1 MPNSKAFL
9 GGRQGGQGETEVIM
23 DENKRRMAV
32 WMSPKTF
39 EAIDRVYE
47 SDNCKSKSELI
58 EKSVLFYLGYLQSNA
73 SAEYLSKILVNSMQA
88 TIKESEN
95 KHSANLFRLAVEM
108 NIMMNLLAASINVD
122 EADIKKIRERCMQEV
137 KKTYGKIKFE
147 DAISYQ
153 RGED

>member
-1 MPNSKAFL
+1 MKNTEKSKAKTRL
-9 GGRQGGQGETEVIM
+9 M
-23 DENKRRMAV
+23 V
-32 WMSPKTF
+32 WLYPEMW
-39 EAIDRVYE
+39 EQIDTVYE
-47 SDNCKSKSELI
+47 SDNCKSRSEFI
-58 EKSVLFYLGYLQSNA
+58 EKAVKFYHGYLTSTE

-95 KHSANLFRLAVEM
+95 KHSGNLFRLAVEM

-147 DAISYQ
+147 DAIAYQ
-153 RGED
+153 RGDG